1 MTHVYPS
8 ECQERMTRLQARLP
22 EHELDA
28 FIVSSRDSMFYLTG
42 VVCDPLE
49 RPLFLVLRRHGTPL
63 FVVPALERDH
73 LASAIDGSVPEV
85 YWEYPGPPGETW
97 GDRLQAVLGGVGKIG
112 VEPSLRREVA
122 DELTDRHVHT
132 MPLVEELRKVKS
144 SAEVKL
150 IRRAAKH
157 ADLGVERLLA
167 SSYRGSSVA
176 EGFAETR
183 SVMKRIIRQSEA
195 FNPLLSKVLMGTWAA
210 PRSAQPHSIPKL
222 EDLLGK
228 GPHVALVLVTVDGYA
243 AECERTYFTTRPS
256 SEERQV
262 FGVMMEARRIALQK
276 IRPGV
281 PCADVDVIVK
291 EFLEKEGYRDKL
303 LHRTGHGIGIAY
315 HAEAPWLAEG
325 SDEVL
330 APGMVVSVEPG
341 IYLPEVGGFRH
352 SDTVVV
358 TDDGSYCLT
367 SSETDIDELTIT
379 AWKPWTRLKGW
390 LVRRSLGVKP
400 KPASSPRTVPSPRS
414 HEEGAC
420 R

>member
-1 MTHVYPS
+1 MTHVYPV
-8 ECQERMTRLQARLP
+8 ECQARMTRLQAKLP

-28 FIVSSRDSMFYLTG
+28 LIVSSRDSMFYLTNM
-42 VVCDPLE
+42 VCDPLE
-49 RPLFLVLRRHGTPL
+49 RPMFLVLRRHGSPS

-73 LASAIDGSVPEV
+73 LASAIDGPVIDGAVAEV

-97 GDRLQAVLGGVGKIG
+97 AGRLQSVLGDADKVG

-122 DELTDRHVHT
+122 DELTDRRVYT

-144 SAEVKL
+144 SVEVQQ
-150 IRRAAKH
+150 IQRAAGH
-157 ADLGVERLLA
+157 ADLGVHRLLA
-167 SSYRGSSVA
+167 SSYRGSTVA

-183 SVMKRIIRQSEA
+183 FVMKRIIRQSET
-195 FNPLLSKVLMGTWAA
+195 FNPLLTRVLMGTWAA

-222 EDLLGK
+222 EDLLDK
-228 GPHVALVLVTVDGYA
+228 GPHVALVLVTVEGYA
-243 AECERTYFTTRPS
+243 AECERTYFTARPS
-256 SEERQV
+256 SEERRV
-262 FGVMMEARRIALQK
+262 FGVMMEARRIAFEK

-291 EFLEKEGYRDKL
+291 EFLEKEGYRDNL

-330 APGMVVSVEPG
+330 APGMVLSVEPG
-341 IYLPEVGGFRH
+341 IYLPGVGGFRH

-358 TDDGSYCLT
+358 TDDGSHCLT
-367 SSETDIDELTIT
+367 GSATGIEELTIT
-379 AWKPWTRLKGW
+379 AWKPYTRLKGR
-390 LVRRSLGVKP
+390 LVRRSLNIAKEI
-400 KPASSPRTVPSPRS
+400 TV
-414 HEEGAC
+414 A
-420 R
+420 

>member
-1 MTHVYPS
+1 MTHIDPVEY
-8 ECQERMTRLQARLP
+8 QERMTRLQAKLP

-28 FIVSSRDSMFYLTG
+28 FIISSRDSMFYLTG

-49 RPLFLVLRRHGTPL
+49 RPMFLVLRRQGPPL

-73 LASAIDGSVPEV
+73 LTSTIDGPVINGSLPEV

-97 GDRLQAVLGGVGKIG
+97 VDRLQAVLDDAGKVG

-122 DELTDRHVHT
+122 DELTDRHMHT

-144 SAEVKL
+144 SAEVKS
-150 IRRAAKH
+150 IQRAAKH
-157 ADLGVERLLA
+157 ADLGVGRLLA
-167 SSYRGSSVA
+167 SSYRGSTVA

-183 SVMKRIIRQSEA
+183 SVMKRIIRQSET
-195 FNPLLSKVLMGTWAA
+195 FNPLLTKVLMGTWAS

-222 EDLLGK
+222 EDLLDK

-243 AECERTYFTTRPS
+243 AECERTYFTARPS
-256 SEERQV
+256 EEDRRV
-262 FGVMMEARRIALQK
+262 FDAMMEARRIALEK

-281 PCADVDVIVK
+281 PCADVDVTVK
-291 EFLEKEGYRDKL
+291 DFLDKEGYRDKL

-330 APGMVVSVEPG
+330 VPGMVLSVEPG
-341 IYLPEVGGFRH
+341 IYLPGVGGFRH
-352 SDTVVV
+352 SDTVVI
-358 TDDGSYCLT
+358 TDDGSRCLT
-367 SSETDIDELTIT
+367 GSATSIDELTIT
-379 AWKPWTRLKGW
+379 ARKPLTRLKGR
-390 LVRRSLGVKP
+390 LVRRSLGVRP
-400 KPASSPRTVPSPRS
+400 KPA
-414 HEEGAC
+414 C
-420 R
+420 